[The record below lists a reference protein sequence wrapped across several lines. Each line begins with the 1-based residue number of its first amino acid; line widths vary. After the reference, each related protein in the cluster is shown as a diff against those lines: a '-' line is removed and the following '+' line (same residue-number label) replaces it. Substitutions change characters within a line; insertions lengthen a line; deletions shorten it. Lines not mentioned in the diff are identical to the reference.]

1 MNTRVFISGKIEGND
16 NYFEEFEN
24 AEKKLSV
31 LDYSVV
37 NPAKILKPLSDTN
50 GFFTHDEYME
60 ICFTLIDM
68 CDAIYQLPTWT
79 DSEGAQEEYAY
90 ALRRKMA
97 FIHD

>member
-1 MNTRVFISGKIEGND
+1 MNTRVFISGKIEEND

-60 ICFTLIDM
+60 ICFTLIEHGNRF
-68 CDAIYQLPTWT
+68 C
-79 DSEGAQEEYAY
+79 SGGSGAGIQC
-90 ALRRKMA
+90 RRR
-97 FIHD
+97 